1 MSSTWRTPAENFDS
15 TKGLIVQIRSSTSGR
30 TRYVVTTER
39 VNEFSEKEN
48 QRNCVLERKST
59 YFRFS
64 VPLGEKISI
73 IDRLDS
79 ELRTRKLRGRVVKI
93 QEKDRVAVLLTIV
106 NMKEFTFAT
115 QHSQQMF
122 RYALDQGMC
131 AQVAQKSRLYRHKKS
146 FHLPKTGAKKLASHF
161 THDPYKVA
169 PSEQPLTFQ
178 TNQGSHYLES
188 HYGEFLQPLPLYN
201 SWDSYYWYQVQQH
214 ALFSHCLAC

>member
-64 VPLGEKISI
+64 VPLGEMISI

-93 QEKDRVAVLLTIV
+93 QEKDRVAVLLTIE
-106 NMKEFTFAT
+106 NMKEVTFDTNIA
-115 QHSQQMF
+115 QQMF
-122 RYALDQGMC
+122 LFALGQGMC
-131 AQVAQKSRLYRHKKS
+131 AQVAQKSRLYKHEKS
-146 FHLPKTGAKKLASHF
+146 FNLPKTGAKKLAHF

-169 PSEQPLTFQ
+169 PSEPLTFQ

-201 SWDSYYWYQVQQH
+201 SWDSYWYQVQQH